1 MPSRSTHRAVGV
13 AALAALAVFA
23 WSAPADAGPTANV
36 GFTVGPAFRG
46 DERVGIR
53 TVDFHLGLR
62 GDVLFL
68 RKHVL
73 DVGVGPWAF
82 VSTHAFD
89 ELAWGGGLTTLLPVT
104 ELLPFTLSA
113 GAYGRV
119 GNDPWGV
126 EGGAVGSVGFGARSH
141 NFSAAYD
148 LAAQLLVEGRLGFGP
163 QGERTIVAALQVDA
177 AVFVLPFMFL
187 AGAFRTSRETR
198 PVR

>member
-1 MPSRSTHRAVGV
+1 MPSPSHRAV
-13 AALAALAVFA
+13 ALASLVGFTAFA
-23 WSAPADAGPTANV
+23 WSAPADAGPTSNV
-36 GFTVGPAFRG
+36 GFTVGPALRG
-46 DERVGIR
+46 DERVGVR

-104 ELLPFTLSA
+104 EMLPFTLSA

-126 EGGAVGSVGFGARSH
+126 EPGAVASVGFGARSH

-163 QGERTIVAALQVDA
+163 QAERTIVLAAQIDA
-177 AVFVLPFMFL
+177 AVFVLPFLFL